1 MRPFDRFFQLNSR
14 IDRRTN
20 HFFFGTQ
27 VAMTHD
33 AWLFDCFERFGN
45 QHTII
50 VFFEL
55 TCPWDDNILR
65 SHEFKDRKYAPLIA
79 DLSRHFNLKFKVH
92 NYSVE
97 ISVRGQVSKQN
108 RARLKSFLFN
118 CSTLPGNSFKRLIR
132 ICSKAALLSSYSIF
146 GARKEPS
153 WMSPNPLVV
162 RDWLHYLPSLGYFY
176 AFEFYPAIVYSFYLI
191 RRYINNDLVLTPEY
205 HFGTQVIY

>member
-1 MRPFDRFFQLNSR
+1 MPGFQAPQGGVIPPDISITTLKP
-14 IDRRTN
+14 D
-20 HFFFGTQ
+20 
-27 VAMTHD
+27 
-33 AWLFDCFERFGN
+33 LFLVN
-45 QHTII
+45 ASLSVI

-55 TCPWDDNILR
+55 TCPWDDNIHR

-79 DLSRHFNLKFKVH
+79 DLSRNFRVH

-118 CSTLPGNSFKRLIR
+118 CCSLPRNSVKRLIR
-132 ICSKAALLSSYSIF
+132 ICSKASLLSSYSIF

-162 RDWLHYLPSLGYFY
+162 RDWLLLPLPPSILC
-176 AFEFYPAIVYSFYLI
+176 
-191 RRYINNDLVLTPEY
+191 VLY
-205 HFGTQVIY
+205 CDSIFGFTIYGVTTTMTLYWPCGIIMVQVTH